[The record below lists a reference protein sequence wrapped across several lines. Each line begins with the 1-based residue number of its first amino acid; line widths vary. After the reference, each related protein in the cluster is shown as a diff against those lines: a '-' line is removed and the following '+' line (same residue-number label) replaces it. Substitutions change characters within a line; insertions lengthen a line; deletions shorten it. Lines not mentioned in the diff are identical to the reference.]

1 MRDINTEKPT
11 AKTANYKQEWCWLK
25 VPAKKRSSAGGSKGK
40 DKDKDDD
47 DDDGGDHNDGDC
59 VAMMMITMMAVLMAR
74 HYSEPHSQI
83 VTQR

>member
-1 MRDINTEKPT
+1 
-11 AKTANYKQEWCWLK
+11 
-25 VPAKKRSSAGGSKGK
+25 
-40 DKDKDDD
+40 
-47 DDDGGDHNDGDC
+47 